1 MARPVKQGLDYFP
14 FDVDLINDRKL
25 RKAKLKHGYQATM
38 VYIVL
43 LTLIYKDKGYY
54 LNYSDDVQ
62 EDVIL
67 DVIDCMQGK
76 YRPDIETVREIIHQ
90 LAEDRLFDL
99 DSLDAGFLTSRRI
112 QQTYYKAVSDR
123 KTVNIDWECWLL
135 SEKDMQGLGSGNPI
149 LKNYSLQSI
158 NPSLPPINPVYHP
171 DNTQSKRERDK
182 SKGDKNI
189 YNTSTLAVDEVCIH
203 PSDGKTQSKSKS
215 DGKCDRFNYQL
226 FADYWN
232 NHVTIAGLPSVRQPK
247 DWNKNRKKRLRDIVR
262 ANDDK
267 TVLKAFDMIAESDF
281 LSGRATDWN
290 ATFDWTLSP
299 GNFQKIIEGNY
310 ANRGKRKQKESYYD
324 KVIRGEA

>member
-1 MARPVKQGLDYFP
+1 MARPIKQGLDYFP

-54 LNYSDDVQ
+54 LDYGDDVQ

-99 DSLDAGFLTSRRI
+99 DSLGAGFLTSRRI
-112 QQTYYKAVSDR
+112 QQIYYKAVSDR
-123 KTVNIDWECWLL
+123 KTVSIDWDHWLL
-135 SEKDMQGLGSGNPI
+135 SEEDMKGLGSGNPI
-149 LKNYSLQSI
+149 LKNYGLQVI
-158 NPSLPPINPVYHP
+158 NRVNRPINPVYHP
-171 DNTQSKRERDK
+171 INPQSKRDE
-182 SKGDKNI
+182 SKLKENKLNI
-189 YNTSTLAVDEVCIH
+189 YNTSAEADDYVNFADI
-203 PSDGKTQSKSKS
+203 PSQTQNEPTT
-215 DGKCDRFNYQL
+215 KCDRFNYQL

-232 NHVTIAGLPSVRQPK
+232 HHVAIAGPPSVREPK
-247 DWNKNRKKRLRDIVR
+247 DWNKNRKKHLCDLVR
-262 ANDDK
+262 ANGDK

-281 LSGRATDWN
+281 LSGRSTDWN
-290 ATFDWTLSP
+290 ATFDWAIGK
-299 GNFQKIIEGNY
+299 GNFAKIIEGNY

>member
-54 LNYSDDVQ
+54 LDYRDDVQ

-99 DSLDAGFLTSRRI
+99 DSLGAGFLTSRRI

-123 KTVNIDWECWLL
+123 KTVNINWECWLL
-135 SEKDMQGLGSGNPI
+135 NEKDMQGLGSGNPI
-149 LKNYSLQSI
+149 LKNYSLQAI
-158 NPSLPPINPVYHP
+158 NSVNRPINRVYHP
-171 DNTQSKRERDK
+171 DNTQSKGDK
-182 SKGDKNI
+182 SKGDKSKGDI
-189 YNTSTLAVDEVCIH
+189 LSGATDVASGPAPSPVVYQLPLNTKKPYPITKADIKEWHDLYPAVDIKAELRKMRGWLDAN
-203 PSDGKTQSKSKS
+203 PQRRKTDRGIKRFINSWLSREQDRGGRYHQSVSNGS
-215 DGKCDRFNYQL
+215 
-226 FADYWN
+226 
-232 NHVTIAGLPSVRQPK
+232 RQNQTWENP
-247 DWNKNRKKRLRDIVR
+247 
-262 ANDDK
+262 
-267 TVLKAFDMIAESDF
+267 F
-281 LSGRATDWN
+281 GRVMDEK
-290 ATFDWTLSP
+290 
-299 GNFQKIIEGNY
+299 GM
-310 ANRGKRKQKESYYD
+310 
-324 KVIRGEA
+324 